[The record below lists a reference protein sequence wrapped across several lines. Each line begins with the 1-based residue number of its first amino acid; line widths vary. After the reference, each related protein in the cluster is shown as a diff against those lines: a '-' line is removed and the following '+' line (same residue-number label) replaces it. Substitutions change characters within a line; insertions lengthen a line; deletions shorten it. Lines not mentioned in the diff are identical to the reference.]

1 MDRRKW
7 YDAKAVIGGPLPKG
21 DTSSTNASQS
31 LYPVSDKRGGQEK
44 WIIAVNSLL
53 IDGKLV
59 LQIKQLLL
67 MDGS

>member
-31 LYPVSDKRGGQEK
+31 LSPVSDKRGGQEK